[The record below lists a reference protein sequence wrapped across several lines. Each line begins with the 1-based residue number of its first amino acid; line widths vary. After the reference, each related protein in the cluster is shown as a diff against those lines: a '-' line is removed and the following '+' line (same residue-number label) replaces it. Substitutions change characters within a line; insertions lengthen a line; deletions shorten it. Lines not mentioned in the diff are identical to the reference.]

1 MVCLYLFR
9 GSWMAALT
17 VILMVLSPPLAW
29 ARQTQHKCCLL
40 SEHCVHQFK
49 AHLTVQGKSEG
60 HFSILTEQVRFL
72 ARYFYNQK
80 ELVHFDSNDVGE
92 FRAVTELGRLF
103 AESWNH
109 QKDFVEWT
117 RAVLDTVCRH
127 LVRASRNVQGLG
139 PRVTVYPAKTQPLQH
154 RSLLVCSV
162 NGFYPGHVEV
172 RWFRNSHEKEAGL
185 IATGLISNRDWT
197 FQTVVM
203 LETVPQ
209 SGEVYTCRVEHPR
222 RSSPITVEWSEKLSD
237 LISSSAT
244 KAGACLSLS
253 VRRPLSLRHV
263 FICS

>member
-1 MVCLYLFR
+1 MDRGTWQATVHGVAKRRTQLKHLTLTFHITSSPSSFR
-9 GSWMAALT
+9 ND
-17 VILMVLSPPLAW
+17 
-29 ARQTQHKCCLL
+29 
-40 SEHCVHQFK
+40 FF

-127 LVRASRNVQGLG
+127 LVRASRPSAFSPPVE

-209 SGEVYTCRVEHPR
+209 SGEVYTCRVEHP
-222 RSSPITVEWSEKLSD
+222 SPLTSD
-237 LISSSAT
+237 SAHSKMLSAT
-244 KAGACLSLS
+244 GGFVLGLLFLVVGLFTHFRNQKGKE
-253 VRRPLSLRHV
+253 PP
-263 FICS
+263 CS